1 MFPKFQNNKKGKGN
15 KFQGTKGWTGTG
27 SINEGT
33 LKGVIIN
40 NGTENAPQFIYV
52 LQKIALYRGG
62 LNYQYL
68 PEVIE
73 FLEDKPSDHEDFN
86 EPDSDTMQ
94 WEEERMVPML
104 HGNGSTIV
112 VNDVVQME
120 KKMIS
125 NKSKEKVGI
134 AKRSKKFHD
143 ACVQGGFT
151 CTFGCGIQTH
161 AQAIC
166 PGFIMVRTDYA
177 TGTVQNCTH
186 SVAGMYFNRL
196 FLQHKQAVLQV
207 ILSNVHLAVVQ
218 QVKSIMEY
226 KQIENNKDLIGTLH
240 ILKDICF
247 EDRNGGLTFPQMT
260 FLEQ

>member
-1 MFPKFQNNKKGKGN
+1 
-15 KFQGTKGWTGTG
+15 
-27 SINEGT
+27 
-33 LKGVIIN
+33 
-40 NGTENAPQFIYV
+40 
-52 LQKIALYRGG
+52 
-62 LNYQYL
+62 
-68 PEVIE
+68 
-73 FLEDKPSDHEDFN
+73 
-86 EPDSDTMQ
+86 
-94 WEEERMVPML
+94 ML

-260 FLEQ
+260 FLEQWEWGLTFKQCKHNNASYKENICTSYQSLKSQTRKFSYGTASLVTIIMG